1 MILTSGRF
9 VTTPRFIRSH
19 PKLPSWGWYSL
30 STVLDDYSR
39 YIIAWRLSPT
49 MGAGDVKDTLDDAIM
64 ITGVDQV
71 TVRHRPRLLSD
82 NGPAYVS
89 GELRDYLKQRK
100 LDHTRGRPYPPQTQ
114 GKIERWHRT
123 MKIVVKLENHYFPG
137 ELEIALKDFV
147 AYYNNERYHESLKN
161 VTPVGVYFG
170 RQHNILSKRAKIKR
184 ITMQERKRLYRAR
197 KAA

>member
-1 MILTSGRF
+1 
-9 VTTPRFIRSH
+9 
-19 PKLPSWGWYSL
+19 
-30 STVLDDYSR
+30 
-39 YIIAWRLSPT
+39 
-49 MGAGDVKDTLDDAIM
+49 
-64 ITGVDQV
+64 
-71 TVRHRPRLLSD
+71 
-82 NGPAYVS
+82 
-89 GELRDYLKQRK
+89 
-100 LDHTRGRPYPPQTQ
+100 
-114 GKIERWHRT
+114 
-123 MKIVVKLENHYFPG
+123 MKNVVKLENDYFPG